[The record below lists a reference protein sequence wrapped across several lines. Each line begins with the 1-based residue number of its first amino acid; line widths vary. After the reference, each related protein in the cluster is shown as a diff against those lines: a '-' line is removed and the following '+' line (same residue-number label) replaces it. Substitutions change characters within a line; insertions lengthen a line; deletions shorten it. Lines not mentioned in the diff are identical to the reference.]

1 MNKHAIQQ
9 AQTPQILGATMIYQ
23 HHDWQG
29 QTIPLPVGKVVCIG
43 QNYQDHIQEMNSNTA
58 PQALFFIK
66 PATALRPLA
75 PVVAIPM
82 QHGAVH
88 NETEIAVLI
97 QQPLSKASLEE
108 VHAAIWGY
116 SLALDLTLRD
126 VQAELK
132 KLGRPWEI
140 AKGFDGACP
149 VAGFIPADLIQ
160 DPQRLLFSLEVN
172 QQSRQQGDA
181 RLMIRSITQMLVEM
195 SQWFTLL
202 PGDIVLTGTP
212 AGVGPLQPQDQLQL
226 TLSPWL
232 DVKTTVCDEQQILT
246 QLASQAIDRN

>member
-1 MNKHAIQQ
+1 MNQASDHASASDKTVAI
-9 AQTPQILGATMIYQ
+9 AEYQ
-23 HHDWQG
+23 HRDWQG
-29 QTIPLPVGKVVCIG
+29 QAIALPVGKVVCIG
-43 QNYQDHIQEMNSNTA
+43 QNYQDHIQEMNSKTA

-75 PVVAIPM
+75 PAFVIPGE
-82 QHGAVH
+82 HGAVH

-97 QQPLSKASLEE
+97 QQPLSKATQAE
-108 VHAAIWGY
+108 VQAAIWGY

-149 VAGFIPADLIQ
+149 TAGFVPAALVAE
-160 DPQRLLFSLEVN
+160 PQQLQFSLQVNNEV
-172 QQSRQQGDA
+172 RQQGDA
-181 RLMIRSITQMLVEM
+181 RLMIRSISQMLVEM
-195 SQWFTLL
+195 SQWFTLQ

-212 AGVGPLQPQDQLQL
+212 AGVGPLQHQDQLQL

-232 DVKTTVCDEQQILT
+232 DVLTTVHQT
-246 QLASQAIDRN
+246 V